1 MHPTNLAQG
10 SPPGVFPYSYVTQHP
25 SLLSTGY
32 DTGQHD
38 IQQQNNLRLPV
49 SVSEYLKTLRQT
61 MKDQANFK
69 MLLPC
74 CLTCHC

>member
-1 MHPTNLAQG
+1 
-10 SPPGVFPYSYVTQHP
+10 
-25 SLLSTGY
+25 
-32 DTGQHD
+32 
-38 IQQQNNLRLPV
+38 
-49 SVSEYLKTLRQT
+49 VSEYLKTLRQT